1 MCRAQF
7 LNQRRKPRLQ
17 ESSDFLASAL
27 RSLRASASAGSVQA
41 ELFGA
46 PAATTK
52 SWPAGATQQLI
63 CIAVESLTAL
73 LPEVHYLQPADSLGN
88 YMAQEKLRSI
98 AIDTAES
105 PLPQQ
110 GLELLWLAFESADGL
125 LIGRDAGG
133 AAELLAR
140 LGLVTV
146 SPQKHHRRLVQITSD
161 GRVTLATRKRHR
173 RAIMHAQNK
182 RAVEDAIRRAP
193 KA

>member
-1 MCRAQF
+1 
-7 LNQRRKPRLQ
+7 
-17 ESSDFLASAL
+17 
-27 RSLRASASAGSVQA
+27 
-41 ELFGA
+41 
-46 PAATTK
+46 
-52 SWPAGATQQLI
+52 
-63 CIAVESLTAL
+63 
-73 LPEVHYLQPADSLGN
+73 
-88 YMAQEKLRSI
+88 MAQEKLRSI

-110 GLELLWLAFESADGL
+110 ALELLWLAFESADGL
-125 LIGRDAGG
+125 LVGRDAGG

-182 RAVEDAIRRAP
+182 RVGLRA
-193 KA
+193 AANVREG

>member
-1 MCRAQF
+1 
-7 LNQRRKPRLQ
+7 
-17 ESSDFLASAL
+17 
-27 RSLRASASAGSVQA
+27 
-41 ELFGA
+41 
-46 PAATTK
+46 
-52 SWPAGATQQLI
+52 
-63 CIAVESLTAL
+63 
-73 LPEVHYLQPADSLGN
+73 
-88 YMAQEKLRSI
+88 MAQEKLRSI

-110 GLELLWLAFESADGL
+110 ALELLWLAFESADGL
-125 LIGRDAGG
+125 LVGRDAGG
-133 AAELLAR
+133 ASELLAR

-182 RAVEDAIRRAP
+182 RAVEDAIRRTP